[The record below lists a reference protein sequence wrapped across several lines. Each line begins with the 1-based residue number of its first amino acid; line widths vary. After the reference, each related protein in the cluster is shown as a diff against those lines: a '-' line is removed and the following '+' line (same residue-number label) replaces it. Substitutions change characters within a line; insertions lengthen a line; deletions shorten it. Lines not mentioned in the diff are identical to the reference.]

1 MLFGY
6 NKNRDEDYRK
16 HYTESRRKIDVLC
29 GLIVSGR
36 LSREKAEEIYGEIQS
51 DFARADQE
59 NLELFKMI
67 YENRVR
73 RLCDQFCPE
82 REIEKQF
89 E

>member
-6 NKNRDEDYRK
+6 SKNKSDDYRK
-16 HYTESRRKIDVLC
+16 YYIDARRKIDVLC

-36 LSREKAEEIYGEIQS
+36 LPRKEAEELYAEIQG
-51 DFARADQE
+51 DFERADRE

-67 YENRVR
+67 YENRVI

-82 REIEKQF
+82 RGGEKKLK
-89 E
+89 

>member
-6 NKNRDEDYRK
+6 NKNRSEDYRK
-16 HYTESRRKIDVLC
+16 HYIDARRKIDILC

-36 LSREKAEEIYGEIQS
+36 LRRKEAEGIYGEIQS
-51 DFARADQE
+51 AFARADQE

-82 REIEKQF
+82 RDGEK
-89 E
+89 

>member
-6 NKNRDEDYRK
+6 NKNKGEDYRK
-16 HYTESRRKIDVLC
+16 HYIDARRKIDILC

-36 LSREKAEEIYGEIQS
+36 LRRKEAEEIYGEIQS
-51 DFARADQE
+51 AFERADRE

-82 REIEKQF
+82 
-89 E
+89 

>member
-6 NKNRDEDYRK
+6 SKNKSDDYRK
-16 HYTESRRKIDVLC
+16 HYIDARRKIDVLC
-29 GLIVSGR
+29 ELIVSGR
-36 LSREKAEEIYGEIQS
+36 LPRKDAEEIYAEIQG
-51 DFARADQE
+51 DFARAERE

-82 REIEKQF
+82 RGFEK
-89 E
+89 